1 MQDGSKLDENEKSLR
16 FDVFVKV
23 LYLQCF
29 VFKQDEKRETKITI
43 IRFAPMAMDV
53 LL

>member
-1 MQDGSKLDENEKSLR
+1 M
-16 FDVFVKV
+16 FFVKV

-43 IRFAPMAMDV
+43 IRFATMAMDV
-53 LL
+53 LVACMSGVKLNF